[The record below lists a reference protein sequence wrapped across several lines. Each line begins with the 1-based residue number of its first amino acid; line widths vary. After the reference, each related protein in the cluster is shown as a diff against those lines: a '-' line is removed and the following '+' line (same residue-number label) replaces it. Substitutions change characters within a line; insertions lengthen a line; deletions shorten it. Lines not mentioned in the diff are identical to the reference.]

1 MLAVQP
7 NSPAAANNL
16 AWLIAMEKDGDLS
29 EALRLAML
37 AKQAM
42 PDEPHIADTLG
53 FVHLK
58 RGSYPLAASQ
68 FQQALGNKPDDPLI
82 TFHLAQAQ
90 FGKGDKAEAIATL
103 KKALESKQEFKERAE
118 AEAMLKIWESQ

>member
-1 MLAVQP
+1 
-7 NSPAAANNL
+7 
-16 AWLIAMEKDGDLS
+16 
-29 EALRLAML
+29 ML

-53 FVHLK
+53 YVHLK
-58 RGSYPLAASQ
+58 RGSYPLAMSQ
-68 FQQALGNKPDDPLI
+68 FQQALENRPDDPII

-90 FGKGDKAEAIATL
+90 YGKGDKDEAVATL

-118 AEAMLKIWESQ
+118 AEALLKSWQSQ